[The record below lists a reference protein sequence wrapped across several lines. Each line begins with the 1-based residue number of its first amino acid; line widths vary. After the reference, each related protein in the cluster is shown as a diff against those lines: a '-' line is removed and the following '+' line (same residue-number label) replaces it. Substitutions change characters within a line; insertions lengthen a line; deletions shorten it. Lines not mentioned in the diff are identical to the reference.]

1 MVFAPTLICAR
12 LNYFAKMFQF
22 SFIDFG
28 NRDFIRDDEDKV
40 LMKEFS
46 SWEAADDFIMDG
58 GLDNYAWTNSG
69 IK

>member
-1 MVFAPTLICAR
+1 
-12 LNYFAKMFQF
+12 MFQF

-40 LMKEFS
+40 LIKEFS

-58 GLDNYAWTNSG
+58 GLDTYA
-69 IK
+69 